1 MNRLKINKSAII
13 LPLKENFSFENFGA
27 VSIWVNDYVSKSKN
41 NELIFC
47 RKLHIKNSYL
57 LKNVIPISVDGKL
70 FTNSRYIKKI
80 NLEIIKKKID
90 IVEIHNRPEYA
101 IYLIKKNPNIKI
113 NLVFHNDPNTIRYSD
128 NIVKKKNFTK

>member
-1 MNRLKINKSAII
+1 MKSPDVKSAII
-13 LPLKENFSFENFGA
+13 LPLKENFTSKNFGA

-57 LKNVIPISVDGKL
+57 LKNVIPISVEGKL

-80 NLEIIKKKID
+80 SLQIIKKKITV
-90 IVEIHNRPEYA
+90 VEIHNRPEYA
-101 IYLIKKNPNIKI
+101 YYLIKKNPNIK
-113 NLVFHNDPNTIRYSD
+113 NALSF
-128 NIVKKKNFTK
+128 